1 MARRSAFFRSIA
13 VVAALFVVASC
24 DQARPGNESPLAP
37 STETVPQSGLV
48 GDLLSPVT
56 DLLRPPP
63 PGPFTLITEE
73 PRIGDLDLTK
83 LITVSGG
90 VVSVAGITIDVPAGA
105 VTAPTLFTVL
115 ALPTPTIDA
124 SLTALVPQ
132 LFGRVLNIGEI
143 GFRKPVTITM
153 SYARAT
159 NVVDPS
165 KLVIVYYNYDENKL
179 EALPS
184 TVDTV
189 RKTVS
194 AQTDH
199 FSKYGMASN

>member
-13 VVAALFVVASC
+13 VVAALFVAASC
-24 DQARPGNESPLAP
+24 DQRPGESPLAP
-37 STETVPQSGLV
+37 PSSEAVPQSGLV

-73 PRIGDLDLTK
+73 PRVGDLDLTK

-90 VVSVAGITIDVPAGA
+90 VVSVAGITVDVPAGA
-105 VTAPTLFTVL
+105 VTVPTLFTVV
-115 ALPTPTIDA
+115 ALPTAVIDA
-124 SLTALVPQ
+124 DLTALVPQ
-132 LFGRVLNIGEI
+132 LFGRVLNIGEL

-165 KLVIVYYNYDENKL
+165 KLVIVYYNYEQNKL